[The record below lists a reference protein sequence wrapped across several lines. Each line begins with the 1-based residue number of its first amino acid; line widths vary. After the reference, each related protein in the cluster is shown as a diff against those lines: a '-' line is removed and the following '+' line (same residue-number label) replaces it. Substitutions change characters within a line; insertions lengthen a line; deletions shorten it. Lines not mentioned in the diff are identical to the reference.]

1 MLRAIAWGV
10 DRDED
15 AARRAL
21 AKLEALLAA
30 SPVGIAF
37 FDRELRYVR
46 INDALAT
53 INGRPADEHIG
64 RHLRDVL
71 PDAATVLEPL
81 LRGVLESGQ
90 PMLNVQWS
98 GIAPSTPSELRH
110 FLATFFPVRIGDQIT
125 GVGGVVVEVTAFENA
140 KRALEASE
148 ARLNSIIEHAPV
160 GIFVVDE
167 QGTFVLA
174 NEKISSVLGRPGE
187 DIVGHRSSEL
197 LPPELDRAHRETD
210 HQVLREGKAMQVEE
224 VAPSPEGL
232 RTFISIK
239 FPLPEE
245 GGRRFVC
252 GISTEITERKRIE
265 AQLEAAMRAREETL
279 AIVSHDL
286 RNPLNTVQ
294 LSASML
300 QTHVTDDRAR
310 RHIEVIQRSC
320 ARMEHLIEDLLATA
334 SIQSGTLALE
344 TTVEDADSIVDESL
358 ELHQPLATESGI
370 QIVRAGA
377 VRGVKIRCDRNRVLQ
392 VFANLLGNAL
402 KFCRA
407 GDQITLDAVALAD
420 SVQFSVADTGPGVPP
435 DVAPYLFEAFRSAHS
450 HRTIG
455 TGLGLYI
462 AKGIVESHG
471 GTIWVD
477 TEPRR
482 GSRFSFTI
490 PRTRS

>member
-1 MLRAIAWGV
+1 V
-10 DRDED
+10 DGDEN

-46 INDALAT
+46 INQALAT
-53 INGRPADEHIG
+53 INGKSPEEHIG
-64 RHLRDVL
+64 RRVRDVL
-71 PDAATVLEPL
+71 PEAASELEPM

-90 PMLNVQWS
+90 PMLNMQWS
-98 GIAPSTPSELRH
+98 GMAPATPGELRH
-110 FLATFFPVRIGDQIT
+110 FLATFFPVRIGEQIT
-125 GVGGVVVEVTAFENA
+125 GVGGVVVEVTALENA

-148 ARLNSIIEHAPV
+148 GRLNSIIEHAPAA
-160 GIFVVDE
+160 IFVVDE
-167 QGTFVLA
+167 DGTFVLA
-174 NEKISSVLGRPGE
+174 NEKISSVLGHPGE
-187 DIVGHRSSEL
+187 DIVGRHSREL

-210 HQVLREGKAMQVEE
+210 QRVLREGRAVQVEE
-224 VAPSPEGL
+224 IVPSAEGP
-232 RTFISIK
+232 RTFLSIK
-239 FPLPEE
+239 FPLPED

-265 AQLEAAMRAREETL
+265 AKLEEEMRAREETL
-279 AIVSHDL
+279 AVVSHDL

-310 RHIEVIQRSC
+310 RHVEVIHRSC
-320 ARMEHLIEDLLATA
+320 ARMQHLIEDLLATA
-334 SIQSGTLALE
+334 SIQSGTLALQP
-344 TTVEDADSIVDESL
+344 TREDADSIIEEAI
-358 ELHQPLATESGI
+358 ELHHPLAVESGLRI
-370 QIVRAGA
+370 ERVGA
-377 VRGVKIRCDRNRVLQ
+377 ARGVKIRCDRNRVLQ

-407 GDQITLDAVALAD
+407 GDVVTLDAIVETD
-420 SVQFSVADTGPGVPP
+420 VVRFSVADSGPGVPP
-435 DVAPYLFEAFRSAHS
+435 DVVPHLFEAFRSAQA

-471 GTIWVD
+471 GKIWLE
-477 TEPRR
+477 TEQGR
-482 GSRFSFTI
+482 GTRFSFTI
-490 PRTRS
+490 PRARS